1 MFYVIQMYHLCCME
15 ILLYKYKTDNVVR
28 DEVFGVKESIRE

>member
-1 MFYVIQMYHLCCME
+1 MYRLCCME
-15 ILLYKYKTDNVVR
+15 ILLYNYKTDNVVVR